1 MELAALVDT
10 LLGIVV
16 SGVAFWAIRM
26 SNEAQ
31 RIGILLNRTREE
43 YATKLELRD
52 DTREVRDSLHRLE
65 EKIDRMLE
73 K

>member
-10 LLGIVV
+10 LLGIVL

-52 DTREVRDSLHRLE
+52 DMREVRDSLHRLE